1 MFHETLKK
9 KKKYTTMSY
18 FHIYQIGRGE
28 GRGERWQ
35 EFKCNTTVK
44 YQSKNY
50 MAHIFKAINN
60 GAQ

>member
-1 MFHETLKK
+1 
-9 KKKYTTMSY
+9 MSY